1 MGGDCGEQR
10 TCSLSTDKTWQN
22 LLPRYIQTPKVH
34 QQMTQKEI
42 EEVAEK
48 LYTLTESR
56 TAWSELDTAGQY
68 PYVKLALNLGEKK
81 PEILGGLVSKY
92 CVDFGMPSKYKA
104 IVAGIISGILTALAA
119 FGLISQNSCTRVDMT
134 EDHAIICRGD
144 SCIVLEPGRISY
156 SQAQPETDVP
166 PVVQVKPSKK

>member
-1 MGGDCGEQR
+1 
-10 TCSLSTDKTWQN
+10 
-22 LLPRYIQTPKVH
+22 
-34 QQMTQKEI
+34 MTQKEI

-81 PEILGGLVSKY
+81 PEILGELVSKY
-92 CVDFGMPSKYKA
+92 CVDFGMLSKYKA
-104 IVAGIISGILTALAA
+104 IVAGIISGILTVLAA
-119 FGLISQNSCTRVDMT
+119 FGLISQNSCTHVDMT
-134 EDHAIICRGD
+134 EDHAVICRGD